1 MVFNVQDKIENYTLL
16 DTSQDLVAKLTRTH
30 NLPRLVAR
38 VLVSLGYDSYE
49 KITRYLSATLER
61 DWEDPRLIPGLV
73 PCVGRIQ
80 EAIEKHERIC
90 VFGDFD
96 VDGVCAL
103 AIMCQA
109 LEALGAYVHPYFPDR
124 ERFDSG
130 LTPELIDDIS
140 RVCAPKLLITLD
152 CGIDAATAVSY
163 AKRLGIDVV
172 VGDHHE
178 ENLQTLP
185 RTPYICNPKHRVPA
199 PAPAPASYD
208 LAGAGVALKMVC
220 ELGRRFDLPLLWQD
234 GIELATLATLADTM
248 VLSRENKALVQEG
261 INRLRYTRSVGIM
274 ALAKLANIDIHS
286 VTAEELP
293 FSIIPRL
300 NTAGRMNR
308 ASLAFALLTSRD
320 LAHAGQYAHTLEEL
334 NTRRKEITASMTQ
347 EAFRAAAAQIEAH
360 EKLIVV
366 SSSSWE
372 EGIKGVVSARL
383 AHKCHVPSFVF
394 TIRDG
399 IAKGSGRST
408 GSIDL
413 FRSLD
418 CVRDSIIRAGGHK
431 QAVGV
436 TIRADLLPLFT
447 SRLRAYLATLSS
459 SMFADT
465 LKVSSVVSIR
475 ELSIDDIN
483 SLELLAPFG
492 KGNPRPLFMLKD
504 VELMRIR
511 RVGAHE
517 QNLRFDVCADAKK
530 IAAIVFGGAQALA
543 GVIGEASCS
552 NADAGV
558 RSREHRQP
566 RPHVDIIFTP
576 ICEVKQG
583 RVRPKLIVKACFPS
597 SSDETL
603 LQPASAPSASAQ
615 TPVSTP
621 AVSAPT
627 ASASTPPTVS
637 APTAPAPAPTQPTH
651 PAYPAPVP
659 TTPTSFSAYSLD
671 KQINFCVR
679 ALIGSHPL
687 LRAQAEALKRLVR
700 HDNCL
705 CVMAT
710 GRGKSLIFQVFAL
723 MLALKHEGMS
733 IFVYPLRALLSDQ
746 YEHLLRVVRPLGLK
760 VCMLSGDVSMSDRR
774 DIYAAIARNEMD
786 IVLTTPEFL
795 ALHRARFGARV
806 RFVVF
811 DEAHHLAGAKR
822 GNRVM
827 YGQMPR
833 VLTELGNPCVLAVSA
848 TVSNASA
855 LEIMHLLSISAENVL
870 ADPYIRTN
878 LHLVDHRV
886 SGKRDTILPSIIAS
900 SKKAIVYVYSRG
912 AAQALTNLLRHRL
925 PHLAARIAFYH
936 AGLSREQRRRIEE
949 AFRTPALSALVATS
963 AFGEGVNV
971 GDVDA
976 VVMYGLVPSL
986 DDFNQMSGRAGRAG
1000 QPATIYVLYELED
1013 IAHIK
1018 QLLQAQYPSYDD
1030 LRYIYGELRA
1040 RCRLAGDSPNMQG
1053 KSATAPTPAPAPAP
1067 TETSA
1072 HSQTGIISA
1081 QLNALAEEIYT
1092 DAQFPLAFRIS
1103 RLKAALAIFQELG
1116 ICYVSARRSQEM
1128 SQESDFYD
1136 IRMTNS
1142 SVPVM
1147 LEKSLY
1153 YCEALA
1159 MVDAFRDFCDWAYTA
1174 SEHELLARI
1183 NTPIYP
1189 SFAHI
1194 VGDESSYVC

>member
-80 EAIEKHERIC
+80 EAIEKHECIC
-90 VFGDFD
+90 VLGDFD

-152 CGIDAATAVSY
+152 CGIDAATAVAY

-178 ENLQTLP
+178 ENPQTLP

-234 GIELATLATLADTM
+234 SIELAALATLADTM

-394 TIRDG
+394 TIHDG

-447 SRLRAYLATLSS
+447 SRLRAYLATLPS

-517 QNLRFDVCADAKK
+517 QHLRFDVCADAKK
-530 IAAIVFGGAQALA
+530 IAAIAFGGAQALA
-543 GVIGEASCS
+543 DVIGEASCS
-552 NADAGV
+552 SADPGV
-558 RSREHRQP
+558 RSREHRQL

-576 ICEVKQG
+576 ICEVRQG

-603 LQPASAPSASAQ
+603 TQPASAPATPTPTASASM
-615 TPVSTP
+615 P
-621 AVSAPT
+621 AVSAPMV
-627 ASASTPPTVS
+627 SAFMPPT
-637 APTAPAPAPTQPTH
+637 PTT
-651 PAYPAPVP
+651 PAPVP
-659 TTPTSFSAYSLD
+659 VPTAPTSFSAYSLD
-671 KQINFCVR
+671 KQIDFCVR

-700 HDNCL
+700 HENCL

-710 GRGKSLIFQVFAL
+710 GRGKSLIFQVFSL

-746 YEHLLRVVRPLGLK
+746 YEHLLRAVRPLGLK

-827 YGQMPR
+827 YGEMPR
-833 VLTELGNPCVLAVSA
+833 ILTELGNPCVLAVSA

-855 LEIMHLLSISAENVL
+855 LEIMHLLSIRAENVL
-870 ADPYIRTN
+870 ADPYIRAN

-886 SGKRDTILPSIIAS
+886 SGKRDAILPSIIAS
-900 SKKAIVYVYSRG
+900 SKKTIVYVYSRG

-1053 KSATAPTPAPAPAP
+1053 KSATASTPVPTPAS
-1067 TETSA
+1067 TQMSE
-1072 HSQTGIISA
+1072 HSQTGVISA

-1159 MVDAFRDFCDWAYTA
+1159 MVDAFRDFCDWVYTA

>member
-16 DTSQDLVAKLTRTH
+16 DTSQDLVAKLTHTH

-234 GIELATLATLADTM
+234 GIELAALATLADTM

-320 LAHAGQYAHTLEEL
+320 LAHASKYAHTLEDL
-334 NTRRKEITASMTQ
+334 NTKRKEITASMTQ

-383 AHKCHVPSFVF
+383 SHKCHVPSFVF
-394 TIRDG
+394 TIHDG

-447 SRLRAYLATLSS
+447 SRLRAYLATLPS

-517 QNLRFDVCADAKK
+517 QHLRFDVCADAKK
-530 IAAIVFGGAQALA
+530 IAAIAFGGAQALA
-543 GVIGEASCS
+543 DVIGEASCS
-552 NADAGV
+552 SADPGV
-558 RSREHRQP
+558 RSREHRQL

-576 ICEVKQG
+576 ICEVRQG

-603 LQPASAPSASAQ
+603 TQPASAPSASAPA
-615 TPVSTP
+615 TP
-621 AVSAPT
+621 APT
-627 ASASTPPTVS
+627 ASASMPPT
-637 APTAPAPAPTQPTH
+637 PTT
-651 PAYPAPVP
+651 PAPVP
-659 TTPTSFSAYSLD
+659 TAPTSFSAYSLD
-671 KQINFCVR
+671 KQIDFCVR

-700 HDNCL
+700 HENCL

-710 GRGKSLIFQVFAL
+710 GRGKSLIFQVFSL

-746 YEHLLRVVRPLGLK
+746 YEHLLRAVRPLGLK

-833 VLTELGNPCVLAVSA
+833 ILTELGNPCVLAVSA

-855 LEIMHLLSISAENVL
+855 LEIMHLLSIRAENVL
-870 ADPYIRTN
+870 ADPYIRAN

-886 SGKRDTILPSIIAS
+886 SGKRDAILPSIIAS
-900 SKKAIVYVYSRG
+900 SKKTIVYVYSRG

-1053 KSATAPTPAPAPAP
+1053 KSATASTPVPTPAS
-1067 TETSA
+1067 TQMSE
-1072 HSQTGIISA
+1072 HSQTGVISA

-1116 ICYVSARRSQEM
+1116 ICYVSAQRSQEM

-1159 MVDAFRDFCDWAYTA
+1159 MVDAFRDFCDWVYTA

>member
-80 EAIEKHERIC
+80 EAIEKHECIC
-90 VFGDFD
+90 VLGDFD

-152 CGIDAATAVSY
+152 CGIDAATAVAY

-178 ENLQTLP
+178 ENPLTLP
-185 RTPYICNPKHRVPA
+185 RTPYICNPKHCAKA

-234 GIELATLATLADTM
+234 GIELAALATLADTM

-320 LAHAGQYAHTLEEL
+320 LAHASKYAHTLEDL
-334 NTRRKEITASMTQ
+334 NTKRKEITASMTQ

-394 TIRDG
+394 TIHDG

-447 SRLRAYLATLSS
+447 SRLRAYLATLPS

-517 QNLRFDVCADAKK
+517 QHLRFDVCADAKK
-530 IAAIVFGGAQALA
+530 IAAIAFGGAQALA
-543 GVIGEASCS
+543 DVIGEASCS
-552 NADAGV
+552 SADPGV
-558 RSREHRQP
+558 RSREHRQL

-576 ICEVKQG
+576 ICEVRQG

-603 LQPASAPSASAQ
+603 TQPASAPATPTPTASAQ
-615 TPVSTP
+615 TPASTP
-621 AVSAPT
+621 AVSALT
-627 ASASTPPTVS
+627 ASAFMPPT
-637 APTAPAPAPTQPTH
+637 PTTPAPV
-651 PAYPAPVP
+651 PVP

-671 KQINFCVR
+671 KQIDFCVR

-700 HDNCL
+700 HENCL

-746 YEHLLRVVRPLGLK
+746 YEHLLRAVRPLGLK

-774 DIYAAIARNEMD
+774 DIYAAIARNEVD

-811 DEAHHLAGAKR
+811 DEAGAKR

-833 VLTELGNPCVLAVSA
+833 VLTELGNPSVLAVSA

-855 LEIMHLLSISAENVL
+855 LEIMHLLSIRAENVL
-870 ADPYIRTN
+870 ADPYIRAN

-886 SGKRDTILPSIIAS
+886 SGKRDAILPSIIAS
-900 SKKAIVYVYSRG
+900 SKKTIVYVYSRG

-976 VVMYGLVPSL
+976 IAMYGLVPSL

-1053 KSATAPTPAPAPAP
+1053 KSATASTPVP

-1072 HSQTGIISA
+1072 QSQTGVISA

-1116 ICYVSARRSQEM
+1116 VCYVSAQRSQEM

>member
-140 RVCAPKLLITLD
+140 HALAPKLLITLD
-152 CGIDAATAVSY
+152 CGIDAATAVAY

-178 ENLQTLP
+178 ENPQTLP

-234 GIELATLATLADTM
+234 GIELAALATLADTM

-320 LAHAGQYAHTLEEL
+320 LAHASKYAHTLEDL
-334 NTRRKEITASMTQ
+334 NTKRKEITASMTQ

-394 TIRDG
+394 TIHDG

-447 SRLRAYLATLSS
+447 SRLRAYLATLPS

-517 QNLRFDVCADAKK
+517 QHLRFDVCADAKK
-530 IAAIVFGGAQALA
+530 IAAIAFGGAQALA
-543 GVIGEASCS
+543 DVIGEASCS
-552 NADAGV
+552 SADAGV

-576 ICEVKQG
+576 ICEVRQG

-603 LQPASAPSASAQ
+603 TQPASAPSASA
-615 TPVSTP
+615 
-621 AVSAPT
+621 
-627 ASASTPPTVS
+627 STPPT
-637 APTAPAPAPTQPTH
+637 PPAPIQPAH
-651 PAYPAPVP
+651 PAPVP

-671 KQINFCVR
+671 KQIDFCVR

-700 HDNCL
+700 HENCL

-710 GRGKSLIFQVFAL
+710 GRGKSLIFQVFSL

-746 YEHLLRVVRPLGLK
+746 YEHLLRAVRPLGLK

-827 YGQMPR
+827 YGEMPR

-855 LEIMHLLSISAENVL
+855 LEIMHLLSIRAENVL
-870 ADPYIRTN
+870 ADPYIRAN

-900 SKKAIVYVYSRG
+900 SKKTIVYVYSRG

-976 VVMYGLVPSL
+976 IAMYGLVPSL

-1053 KSATAPTPAPAPAP
+1053 KSATAPTPAPTPAS

-1072 HSQTGIISA
+1072 HSQTGVISA

-1092 DAQFPLAFRIS
+1092 DSQLPLAFRIS

-1116 ICYVSARRSQEM
+1116 ICYVSAQRSQEM

>member
-109 LEALGAYVHPYFPDR
+109 LEALGAYVRPYFPDR

-152 CGIDAATAVSY
+152 CGIDAATAVAY

-178 ENLQTLP
+178 ENPQTLP

-234 GIELATLATLADTM
+234 GIELAALATLADTM

-286 VTAEELP
+286 ITAEELP

-320 LAHAGQYAHTLEEL
+320 LAHASKYAHTLEDL
-334 NTRRKEITASMTQ
+334 NTKRKEITASMTQ

-394 TIRDG
+394 TIHDG

-447 SRLRAYLATLSS
+447 SRLRAYLATLPS

-511 RVGAHE
+511 RVGTHE
-517 QNLRFDVCADAKK
+517 QHLRFDVCADAKK
-530 IAAIVFGGAQALA
+530 IAAIAFGGAQALA
-543 GVIGEASCS
+543 DVIGEASCS
-552 NADAGV
+552 SADPGV
-558 RSREHRQP
+558 RSREHRQL

-576 ICEVKQG
+576 ICEVRQG

-603 LQPASAPSASAQ
+603 TQPASAPATPTPTASASM
-615 TPVSTP
+615 P
-621 AVSAPT
+621 AVSAPMV
-627 ASASTPPTVS
+627 SAFMPPT
-637 APTAPAPAPTQPTH
+637 PTT
-651 PAYPAPVP
+651 PAPVP
-659 TTPTSFSAYSLD
+659 VPTAPTSFSAYSLD
-671 KQINFCVR
+671 KQIDFCVR

-700 HDNCL
+700 HENCL

-710 GRGKSLIFQVFAL
+710 GRGKSLIFQVFSL

-746 YEHLLRVVRPLGLK
+746 YEHLLRAVRPLGLK

-827 YGQMPR
+827 YGEMPR
-833 VLTELGNPCVLAVSA
+833 ILTELGNPCVLAVSA

-855 LEIMHLLSISAENVL
+855 LEIMHLLSIRAENVL
-870 ADPYIRTN
+870 ADPYIRAN

-886 SGKRDTILPSIIAS
+886 SGKRDAILPSIIAS
-900 SKKAIVYVYSRG
+900 SKKTIVYVYSRG

-1053 KSATAPTPAPAPAP
+1053 KSATASTPVPTPAS
-1067 TETSA
+1067 TQMSE
-1072 HSQTGIISA
+1072 HSQTGVISA

-1159 MVDAFRDFCDWAYTA
+1159 MVDAFRDFCDWVYTA

>member
-109 LEALGAYVHPYFPDR
+109 LEALGAYVRPYFPDR

-152 CGIDAATAVSY
+152 CGIDAATAVAY

-178 ENLQTLP
+178 ENPQTLP
-185 RTPYICNPKHRVPA
+185 RTPYICNPKHCAKA
-199 PAPAPASYD
+199 PAPASASYD

-220 ELGRRFDLPLLWQD
+220 ELGRRFDLPLLWRD

-320 LAHAGQYAHTLEEL
+320 LAHASQYAHTLEEL
-334 NTRRKEITASMTQ
+334 NTKRKEITASMTQ

-394 TIRDG
+394 TIHDG

-447 SRLRAYLATLSS
+447 SRLRAYLATLPS

-492 KGNPRPLFMLKD
+492 KGNPRPLLMLKD

-517 QNLRFDVCADAKK
+517 QHLRFDACADAKK
-530 IAAIVFGGAQALA
+530 IAAIAFGGAQALA

-552 NADAGV
+552 SADAGV

-576 ICEVKQG
+576 ICEVRQG

-603 LQPASAPSASAQ
+603 TQPASAPLASAQ
-615 TPVSTP
+615 TPTSTP

-627 ASASTPPTVS
+627 ASASMPPT
-637 APTAPAPAPTQPTH
+637 PLAPTQLTQ
-651 PAYPAPVP
+651 PAPVP
-659 TTPTSFSAYSLD
+659 PAPTSFSAYSLD
-671 KQINFCVR
+671 KQIDFCVR

-700 HDNCL
+700 HENCL

-746 YEHLLRVVRPLGLK
+746 YEHLLRAVRPLGLK

-827 YGQMPR
+827 YGEMPR
-833 VLTELGNPCVLAVSA
+833 ILTELGNPCVLAVSA

-855 LEIMHLLSISAENVL
+855 LEIMHLLSIRAENVL
-870 ADPYIRTN
+870 ADPYIRAN

-886 SGKRDTILPSIIAS
+886 SGKRDAILPSIIAS
-900 SKKAIVYVYSRG
+900 SKKTIIYVYSRG

-976 VVMYGLVPSL
+976 IAMYGLVPSL

-1053 KSATAPTPAPAPAP
+1053 KSATAPTPAP

-1072 HSQTGIISA
+1072 HSQTGVISA
-1081 QLNALAEEIYT
+1081 QLNALAEEIYS
-1092 DAQFPLAFRIS
+1092 DSQLPLAFRIS

-1116 ICYVSARRSQEM
+1116 ICYVSAQRSQEM

>member
-408 GSIDL
+408 GTIDL

-447 SRLRAYLATLSS
+447 SRLRAYLATLPS

-552 NADAGV
+552 SADAGV

-576 ICEVKQG
+576 ICEVRQG

-603 LQPASAPSASAQ
+603 TQPASAPA
-615 TPVSTP
+615 TP
-621 AVSAPT
+621 APT
-627 ASASTPPTVS
+627 ASASMPAASVPSASASMPPT
-637 APTAPAPAPTQPTH
+637 PTM
-651 PAYPAPVP
+651 PAPVP
-659 TTPTSFSAYSLD
+659 TAPTSFSAYSLD
-671 KQINFCVR
+671 KQIDFCVR

-700 HDNCL
+700 HENCL

-710 GRGKSLIFQVFAL
+710 GRGKSLIFQVFSL

-746 YEHLLRVVRPLGLK
+746 YEHLLRAVRPLGLK

-774 DIYAAIARNEMD
+774 GIYAAIARNEVD
-786 IVLTTPEFL
+786 ILLTTPEFL

-833 VLTELGNPCVLAVSA
+833 ILTELGNPCVLAVSA

-855 LEIMHLLSISAENVL
+855 LEIMHLLSIRAENVL
-870 ADPYIRTN
+870 ADPYIRAN

-900 SKKAIVYVYSRG
+900 SKKTIIYVYSRG

-976 VVMYGLVPSL
+976 IVMYGLVPSL

-1053 KSATAPTPAPAPAP
+1053 KSATAPTPVP

-1072 HSQTGIISA
+1072 HSQTGVISA

-1116 ICYVSARRSQEM
+1116 ICYVSAQRSQEM

-1174 SEHELLARI
+1174 SERELLARI

-1189 SFAHI
+1189 SFAYI

>member
-73 PCVGRIQ
+73 SCVGRIQ
-80 EAIEKHERIC
+80 EAIEKHECIC
-90 VFGDFD
+90 VLGDFD

-152 CGIDAATAVSY
+152 CGIDAATAVAY

-178 ENLQTLP
+178 ENPLTLP
-185 RTPYICNPKHRVPA
+185 RTPYICNPKHCAKA

-234 GIELATLATLADTM
+234 GIELAALATLADTM

-320 LAHAGQYAHTLEEL
+320 LAHASKYAHTLEDL
-334 NTRRKEITASMTQ
+334 NTKRKEITASMTQ

-394 TIRDG
+394 TIHDG

-447 SRLRAYLATLSS
+447 SRLRAYLATLPS

-517 QNLRFDVCADAKK
+517 QHLRFDVCADAKK
-530 IAAIVFGGAQALA
+530 IAAIAFGGAQALA
-543 GVIGEASCS
+543 DVIGEASCS
-552 NADAGV
+552 SADPGV
-558 RSREHRQP
+558 RSREHRQL

-576 ICEVKQG
+576 ICEVRQG

-603 LQPASAPSASAQ
+603 TQPASAPA
-615 TPVSTP
+615 TP
-621 AVSAPT
+621 APT
-627 ASASTPPTVS
+627 ASAFMPPT
-637 APTAPAPAPTQPTH
+637 PTT
-651 PAYPAPVP
+651 PAPVP
-659 TTPTSFSAYSLD
+659 VPTAPTSFSAYSLD
-671 KQINFCVR
+671 KQIDFCVR

-700 HDNCL
+700 HENCF

-746 YEHLLRVVRPLGLK
+746 YEHLLRAVRPLGLK

-827 YGQMPR
+827 YGEMPR
-833 VLTELGNPCVLAVSA
+833 ILTELGNPCVLAVSA

-855 LEIMHLLSISAENVL
+855 LEIMHLLSIRAENVL
-870 ADPYIRTN
+870 ADPYIRAN

-886 SGKRDTILPSIIAS
+886 SGKRDAILPSIIAS
-900 SKKAIVYVYSRG
+900 SKKTIIYVYSRG

-976 VVMYGLVPSL
+976 IAMYGLVPSL

-1053 KSATAPTPAPAPAP
+1053 KSATASTPVP

-1072 HSQTGIISA
+1072 HSQTGVISA
-1081 QLNALAEEIYT
+1081 QLNALAEEIYS
-1092 DAQFPLAFRIS
+1092 DSQLPLAFRIS

-1116 ICYVSARRSQEM
+1116 ICYVSAQRSQEM

>member
-16 DTSQDLVAKLTRTH
+16 DTSQDLVAKLTHTH

-73 PCVGRIQ
+73 SCVGRIQ
-80 EAIEKHERIC
+80 EAIEKHECIC
-90 VFGDFD
+90 VLGDFD

-152 CGIDAATAVSY
+152 CGIDAATAVAY

-178 ENLQTLP
+178 ENPLTLP
-185 RTPYICNPKHRVPA
+185 RTPYICNPKHCAKA

-234 GIELATLATLADTM
+234 GIELAALATLADTM

-320 LAHAGQYAHTLEEL
+320 LAHASKYAHTLEEL

-394 TIRDG
+394 TIHDG

-447 SRLRAYLATLSS
+447 SRLRAYLATLPS

-552 NADAGV
+552 SADAGV

-576 ICEVKQG
+576 ICEVRQG

-597 SSDETL
+597 SSDETIM
-603 LQPASAPSASAQ
+603 QPASAPSASAL
-615 TPVSTP
+615 S
-621 AVSAPT
+621 
-627 ASASTPPTVS
+627 ASASMPPT
-637 APTAPAPAPTQPTH
+637 PTTPAPV
-651 PAYPAPVP
+651 PVP

-671 KQINFCVR
+671 KQIDFCVR

-700 HDNCL
+700 HENCL

-746 YEHLLRVVRPLGLK
+746 YEHLLRAVRPLGLK

-827 YGQMPR
+827 YGEMPR
-833 VLTELGNPCVLAVSA
+833 ILTELGNPCVLAVSA

-855 LEIMHLLSISAENVL
+855 LEIMHLLSIRAENVL
-870 ADPYIRTN
+870 ADPYIRAN

-886 SGKRDTILPSIIAS
+886 SGKRDAILPSIIAS
-900 SKKAIVYVYSRG
+900 SKKTIIYVYSRG

-976 VVMYGLVPSL
+976 IAMYGLVPSL

-1053 KSATAPTPAPAPAP
+1053 KSATAPTPAP

-1072 HSQTGIISA
+1072 HSQTGVISA
-1081 QLNALAEEIYT
+1081 QLNALAEEIYS
-1092 DAQFPLAFRIS
+1092 DSQLPLAFRIS

-1116 ICYVSARRSQEM
+1116 ICYVSAQRSQEM

>member
-394 TIRDG
+394 TIHDG

-447 SRLRAYLATLSS
+447 SRLRAYLATLPS

-517 QNLRFDVCADAKK
+517 QHLRFDVCADAKK
-530 IAAIVFGGAQALA
+530 IAAIAFGGAQALA
-543 GVIGEASCS
+543 DVIGEASCS
-552 NADAGV
+552 SADPGV
-558 RSREHRQP
+558 RSREHRQL

-576 ICEVKQG
+576 ICEVRQG

-603 LQPASAPSASAQ
+603 TQPASAPATPTPTASASM
-615 TPVSTP
+615 P
-621 AVSAPT
+621 AVSAPMV
-627 ASASTPPTVS
+627 SAFMPPT
-637 APTAPAPAPTQPTH
+637 PTT
-651 PAYPAPVP
+651 PAPVP
-659 TTPTSFSAYSLD
+659 VPTAPTSFSAYSLD
-671 KQINFCVR
+671 KQIDFCVR

-700 HDNCL
+700 HENCL

-710 GRGKSLIFQVFAL
+710 GRGKSLIFQVFSL

-746 YEHLLRVVRPLGLK
+746 YEHLLRAVRPLGLK

-827 YGQMPR
+827 YGEMPR
-833 VLTELGNPCVLAVSA
+833 ILTELGNPCVLAVSA

-855 LEIMHLLSISAENVL
+855 LEIMHLLSIRAENVL
-870 ADPYIRTN
+870 ADPYIRAN

-886 SGKRDTILPSIIAS
+886 SGKRDAILPSIIAS
-900 SKKAIVYVYSRG
+900 SKKTIVYVYSRG

-1053 KSATAPTPAPAPAP
+1053 KSATASTPVPTPAS
-1067 TETSA
+1067 TQMSE
-1072 HSQTGIISA
+1072 HSQTGVISA

-1159 MVDAFRDFCDWAYTA
+1159 MVDAFRDFCDWVYTA

-1189 SFAHI
+1189 SFAYI

>member
-73 PCVGRIQ
+73 SCVGRIQ
-80 EAIEKHERIC
+80 EAIEKHECIC
-90 VFGDFD
+90 VLGDFD

-152 CGIDAATAVSY
+152 CGIDAATAVAY

-178 ENLQTLP
+178 ENPLTLP
-185 RTPYICNPKHRVPA
+185 RTPYICNPKHCAKA

-394 TIRDG
+394 TIHDG

-447 SRLRAYLATLSS
+447 SRLRAYLATLPS

-517 QNLRFDVCADAKK
+517 QHLRFDVCADAKK
-530 IAAIVFGGAQALA
+530 IAAIAFGGAQALA

-552 NADAGV
+552 NADALV

-576 ICEVKQG
+576 ICEVRQG

-603 LQPASAPSASAQ
+603 TQPASAPA
-615 TPVSTP
+615 TP
-621 AVSAPT
+621 APT
-627 ASASTPPTVS
+627 ASAFMPPT
-637 APTAPAPAPTQPTH
+637 PTT
-651 PAYPAPVP
+651 PAPVP
-659 TTPTSFSAYSLD
+659 VPTAPTSFSAYSLN
-671 KQINFCVR
+671 KQIDFCVR

-700 HDNCL
+700 HENCL

-746 YEHLLRVVRPLGLK
+746 YEHLLRAVRPLGLK

-774 DIYAAIARNEMD
+774 GIYAAIARNEVD

-827 YGQMPR
+827 YGEMPR
-833 VLTELGNPCVLAVSA
+833 VLTELGNPSVLAVSA

-855 LEIMHLLSISAENVL
+855 LEIMHLLSIRAENVL
-870 ADPYIRTN
+870 ADPYIRAN

-900 SKKAIVYVYSRG
+900 SKKTIIYVYSRG

-976 VVMYGLVPSL
+976 IAMYGLVPSL

-1030 LRYIYGELRA
+1030 LRYIYSELRA

-1053 KSATAPTPAPAPAP
+1053 KSATAPTPAP

-1072 HSQTGIISA
+1072 HSQTGVISA
-1081 QLNALAEEIYT
+1081 QLNALAEEIYSDSQT
-1092 DAQFPLAFRIS
+1092 PLAFRIS

-1116 ICYVSARRSQEM
+1116 VCYVSAQRSQEM

>member
-80 EAIEKHERIC
+80 EAIEKHECIC
-90 VFGDFD
+90 VLGDFD

-109 LEALGAYVHPYFPDR
+109 LEALGAYVRPYFPDR

-152 CGIDAATAVSY
+152 CGIDAATAVAY

-178 ENLQTLP
+178 ENPQTLP
-185 RTPYICNPKHRVPA
+185 RTPYICNPKHCAKA

-220 ELGRRFDLPLLWQD
+220 ELGRRFDLPLLWRD

-320 LAHAGQYAHTLEEL
+320 LAHASQYAHTLEDL
-334 NTRRKEITASMTQ
+334 NTKRKEITASMTQ

-394 TIRDG
+394 TINDG

-447 SRLRAYLATLSS
+447 SRLRAYLATLPS

-517 QNLRFDVCADAKK
+517 QHLRFDVCADAKK
-530 IAAIVFGGAQALA
+530 IAAIAFGGAQALA
-543 GVIGEASCS
+543 DVIGEASCS
-552 NADAGV
+552 SADAGV

-576 ICEVKQG
+576 ICEVRQG

-603 LQPASAPSASAQ
+603 KQPASAPTAPAQ
-615 TPVSTP
+615 TPASTP

-627 ASASTPPTVS
+627 ASASMP
-637 APTAPAPAPTQPTH
+637 PAPIT
-651 PAYPAPVP
+651 PAPVP
-659 TTPTSFSAYSLD
+659 VLTTPTSFSAYSLD
-671 KQINFCVR
+671 EQINFCVR

-700 HDNCL
+700 HENCL

-746 YEHLLRVVRPLGLK
+746 YEHLLRAVRPLGLK

-774 DIYAAIARNEMD
+774 GIYAAIARNEMD

-855 LEIMHLLSISAENVL
+855 LEIMHLLSIRAENVL

-900 SKKAIVYVYSRG
+900 SKKTIIYVYSRG

-976 VVMYGLVPSL
+976 IVMYGLVPSL

-1072 HSQTGIISA
+1072 HSQTGVISA

-1116 ICYVSARRSQEM
+1116 ICYMSARRSQEM

>member
-80 EAIEKHERIC
+80 EAIEKHECIC
-90 VFGDFD
+90 VLGDFD

-140 RVCAPKLLITLD
+140 RVCASKLLITLD
-152 CGIDAATAVSY
+152 CGIDAATAVAY

-178 ENLQTLP
+178 ENPLTLP
-185 RTPYICNPKHRVPA
+185 RTPYICNPKHCAKA

-234 GIELATLATLADTM
+234 GIELAALATLADTM

-320 LAHAGQYAHTLEEL
+320 LAHASKYAHTLEDL
-334 NTRRKEITASMTQ
+334 NTKRKEITASMTQ

-394 TIRDG
+394 TIHDG

-447 SRLRAYLATLSS
+447 SRLRAYLATLPS

-517 QNLRFDVCADAKK
+517 QHLRFDVCADAKK
-530 IAAIVFGGAQALA
+530 IAAIAFGGAQALA
-543 GVIGEASCS
+543 DVIGEASCS
-552 NADAGV
+552 SADPGV
-558 RSREHRQP
+558 RSREHRQL

-576 ICEVKQG
+576 ICEVRQG

-603 LQPASAPSASAQ
+603 TQPA
-615 TPVSTP
+615 
-621 AVSAPT
+621 SAPT
-627 ASASTPPTVS
+627 ASASMPPTL
-637 APTAPAPAPTQPTH
+637 TT
-651 PAYPAPVP
+651 PAPVP

-671 KQINFCVR
+671 KQIDFCVR

-700 HDNCL
+700 HENCL

-827 YGQMPR
+827 YGEMPR
-833 VLTELGNPCVLAVSA
+833 VLTELGNPCMLAVSA

-855 LEIMHLLSISAENVL
+855 LEIMHLLSIRAENVL
-870 ADPYIRTN
+870 ADPYIRAN

-886 SGKRDTILPSIIAS
+886 SGKRDAILPSIIAS
-900 SKKAIVYVYSRG
+900 SKKTIVYVYSRG

-976 VVMYGLVPSL
+976 IAMYGLVPSL

-1053 KSATAPTPAPAPAP
+1053 KSATAPTPAPTPAS

-1072 HSQTGIISA
+1072 HSQTGVISA

-1116 ICYVSARRSQEM
+1116 VCYVSAQRSQEM

>member
-140 RVCAPKLLITLD
+140 HALAPKLLITLD
-152 CGIDAATAVSY
+152 CGIDAATAVAY

-178 ENLQTLP
+178 ENPQTLP

-320 LAHAGQYAHTLEEL
+320 LAHASQYAHTLEEL
-334 NTRRKEITASMTQ
+334 NTKRKEITASMTQ

-394 TIRDG
+394 TIHDG

-408 GSIDL
+408 GTIDL

-447 SRLRAYLATLSS
+447 SRLRAYLATLPS

-552 NADAGV
+552 SADAGV

-576 ICEVKQG
+576 ICEVRQG

-597 SSDETL
+597 SSDETIM
-603 LQPASAPSASAQ
+603 QPASAPSASAH

-855 LEIMHLLSISAENVL
+855 LEIMHLLSIRAENVL
-870 ADPYIRTN
+870 ADPYIRAN

-886 SGKRDTILPSIIAS
+886 SGKRDAILPSIIAS
-900 SKKAIVYVYSRG
+900 SKKTIIYVYSRG
-912 AAQALTNLLRHRL
+912 AAKALTNLLRHRL

-976 VVMYGLVPSL
+976 IAMYGLVPSL

-1053 KSATAPTPAPAPAP
+1053 KSATAPTPVP

-1072 HSQTGIISA
+1072 QSQTGVISA

-1116 ICYVSARRSQEM
+1116 VCYVSAQRSQEM

>member
-140 RVCAPKLLITLD
+140 HALAPKLLITLD
-152 CGIDAATAVSY
+152 CGIDAATAVAY

-178 ENLQTLP
+178 ENPQTLP

-320 LAHAGQYAHTLEEL
+320 LAHASQYAHTLEEL
-334 NTRRKEITASMTQ
+334 NTKRKEITASMTQ

-394 TIRDG
+394 TIHDG

-408 GSIDL
+408 GTIDL

-447 SRLRAYLATLSS
+447 SRLRAYLATLPS

-530 IAAIVFGGAQALA
+530 IAAIAFGGAQALA
-543 GVIGEASCS
+543 DVIGEASCS
-552 NADAGV
+552 SADPGV
-558 RSREHRQP
+558 RSREHRQL

-576 ICEVKQG
+576 ICEVRQG

-603 LQPASAPSASAQ
+603 TQPASAPA
-615 TPVSTP
+615 TP
-621 AVSAPT
+621 APT
-627 ASASTPPTVS
+627 ASAFMPPT
-637 APTAPAPAPTQPTH
+637 PTT
-651 PAYPAPVP
+651 PAPVP
-659 TTPTSFSAYSLD
+659 VPTAPTSFSAYSLD
-671 KQINFCVR
+671 KQIDFCVR

-700 HDNCL
+700 HENCL

-746 YEHLLRVVRPLGLK
+746 YEHLLRAVRPLGLK

-827 YGQMPR
+827 YGEMPR
-833 VLTELGNPCVLAVSA
+833 ILTELGNPCVLAVSA

-855 LEIMHLLSISAENVL
+855 LEIMHLLSIRAENVL
-870 ADPYIRTN
+870 ADPYIRAN

-886 SGKRDTILPSIIAS
+886 SGKRDAILPSIIAS
-900 SKKAIVYVYSRG
+900 SKKTIIYVYSRG

-976 VVMYGLVPSL
+976 IAMYGLVPSL

-1053 KSATAPTPAPAPAP
+1053 KSATAPTPAP

-1072 HSQTGIISA
+1072 HSQTGVISA
-1081 QLNALAEEIYT
+1081 QLNALAEEIYS
-1092 DAQFPLAFRIS
+1092 DSQLPLAFRIS

-1116 ICYVSARRSQEM
+1116 ICYVSAQRSQEM

>member
-61 DWEDPRLIPGLV
+61 DWEDPCLIPGLV

-80 EAIEKHERIC
+80 EAIEKYERIC

-152 CGIDAATAVSY
+152 CGIDAATAVAY

-178 ENLQTLP
+178 ENPLTLP
-185 RTPYICNPKHRVPA
+185 RTLYICNPKHCAKA

-234 GIELATLATLADTM
+234 GIELAALATLADTM

-320 LAHAGQYAHTLEEL
+320 LAHASQYAHTLEDL
-334 NTRRKEITASMTQ
+334 NTKRKEITASMTQ

-394 TIRDG
+394 TIHDG

-447 SRLRAYLATLSS
+447 SRLRAYLATLPS

-576 ICEVKQG
+576 ICEVRQG

-603 LQPASAPSASAQ
+603 TQPASAPATPAPTASAFMPAASAPSASASMPP
-615 TPVSTP
+615 TPTTP
-621 AVSAPT
+621 APVPT
-627 ASASTPPTVS
+627 T
-637 APTAPAPAPTQPTH
+637 PAPV
-651 PAYPAPVP
+651 PVP

-671 KQINFCVR
+671 KQIDFCVR

-700 HDNCL
+700 HENCL

-746 YEHLLRVVRPLGLK
+746 YEHLLRAVRPLGLK

-774 DIYAAIARNEMD
+774 GIYAAIARNEMD

-855 LEIMHLLSISAENVL
+855 LEIMHLLSIRAENVL

-900 SKKAIVYVYSRG
+900 SKKTIVYVYSRG

-1053 KSATAPTPAPAPAP
+1053 KSATASTPVPTPAS
-1067 TETSA
+1067 TQMSE
-1072 HSQTGIISA
+1072 HSQTGVISA

-1159 MVDAFRDFCDWAYTA
+1159 MVDAFRDFCDWVYTA

>member
-1 MVFNVQDKIENYTLL
+1 MQDKIENYTLL

-394 TIRDG
+394 TIHDG

-447 SRLRAYLATLSS
+447 SRLRAYLATLPS

-517 QNLRFDVCADAKK
+517 QHLRFDVCADAKK
-530 IAAIVFGGAQALA
+530 IAAIAFGGAQALA
-543 GVIGEASCS
+543 DVIGEASCS
-552 NADAGV
+552 SADPGV
-558 RSREHRQP
+558 RSREHRQL

-576 ICEVKQG
+576 ICEVRQG

-603 LQPASAPSASAQ
+603 TQPASAPATPTPTASASM
-615 TPVSTP
+615 P
-621 AVSAPT
+621 AVSAPMV
-627 ASASTPPTVS
+627 SAFMPPT
-637 APTAPAPAPTQPTH
+637 PTT
-651 PAYPAPVP
+651 PAPVP
-659 TTPTSFSAYSLD
+659 VPTAPTSFSAYSLD
-671 KQINFCVR
+671 KQIDFCVR

-700 HDNCL
+700 HENCL

-710 GRGKSLIFQVFAL
+710 GRGKSLIFQVFSL

-746 YEHLLRVVRPLGLK
+746 YEHLLRAVRPLGLK

-827 YGQMPR
+827 YGEMPR
-833 VLTELGNPCVLAVSA
+833 ILTELGNPCVLAVSA

-855 LEIMHLLSISAENVL
+855 LEIMHLLSIRAENVL
-870 ADPYIRTN
+870 ADPYIRAN

-886 SGKRDTILPSIIAS
+886 SGKRDAILPSIIAS
-900 SKKAIVYVYSRG
+900 SKKTIVYVYSRG

-976 VVMYGLVPSL
+976 IAMYGLVPSL

-1053 KSATAPTPAPAPAP
+1053 KSATAPTPAPTPAS

-1072 HSQTGIISA
+1072 HSQTGVISA

-1092 DAQFPLAFRIS
+1092 DAQLPLAFRIS
-1103 RLKAALAIFQELG
+1103 RLKAAFAIFQELG

>member
-394 TIRDG
+394 TIHDG

-447 SRLRAYLATLSS
+447 SRLRAYLATLPS

-517 QNLRFDVCADAKK
+517 QHLRFDVCADAKK
-530 IAAIVFGGAQALA
+530 IAAIAFGGAQALA
-543 GVIGEASCS
+543 DVIGEASCS
-552 NADAGV
+552 SADPGV
-558 RSREHRQP
+558 RSREHRQL

-576 ICEVKQG
+576 ICEVRQG

-603 LQPASAPSASAQ
+603 TQPASAPATPTPTASASM
-615 TPVSTP
+615 P
-621 AVSAPT
+621 AVSAPMV
-627 ASASTPPTVS
+627 SAFMPPT
-637 APTAPAPAPTQPTH
+637 PTT
-651 PAYPAPVP
+651 PAPVP
-659 TTPTSFSAYSLD
+659 VPTAPTSFSAYSLD
-671 KQINFCVR
+671 KQIDFCVR

-700 HDNCL
+700 HENCL

-710 GRGKSLIFQVFAL
+710 GRGKSLIFQVFSL

-746 YEHLLRVVRPLGLK
+746 YEHLLRAVRPLGLK

-827 YGQMPR
+827 YGEMPR
-833 VLTELGNPCVLAVSA
+833 ILTELGNPCVLAVSA

-855 LEIMHLLSISAENVL
+855 LEIMHLLSIRAENVL
-870 ADPYIRTN
+870 ADPYIRAN

-886 SGKRDTILPSIIAS
+886 SGKRDAILPSIIAS
-900 SKKAIVYVYSRG
+900 SKKTIVYVYSRG

-976 VVMYGLVPSL
+976 IAMYGLVPSL

-1053 KSATAPTPAPAPAP
+1053 KSATAPTPAPTPAS

-1072 HSQTGIISA
+1072 HSQTGVISA

-1092 DAQFPLAFRIS
+1092 DAQLPLAFRIS
-1103 RLKAALAIFQELG
+1103 RLKAAFAIFQELG

>member
-61 DWEDPRLIPGLV
+61 DWEDPCLIPGLV

-109 LEALGAYVHPYFPDR
+109 LEALGAYVRPYFPDR

-140 RVCAPKLLITLD
+140 HALAPKLLITLD
-152 CGIDAATAVSY
+152 CGIDAATAVAY
-163 AKRLGIDVV
+163 AKRLDIDVV

-178 ENLQTLP
+178 ENPQTLP
-185 RTPYICNPKHRVPA
+185 RTPYICNPKHRASA

-320 LAHAGQYAHTLEEL
+320 LAHASQYAHTLEEL
-334 NTRRKEITASMTQ
+334 NTKRKEITASMTQ

-394 TIRDG
+394 TIHDG

-408 GSIDL
+408 GTIDL

-447 SRLRAYLATLSS
+447 SRLRAYLATLPS

-576 ICEVKQG
+576 ICEVRQG

-603 LQPASAPSASAQ
+603 TQPASAPSASAQ

-621 AVSAPT
+621 AASAPS
-627 ASASTPPTVS
+627 ASASMPPT
-637 APTAPAPAPTQPTH
+637 PTTPAPVPTTPAPVPV
-651 PAYPAPVP
+651 PVP

-671 KQINFCVR
+671 KQIDFCVR

-700 HDNCL
+700 HENCL

-811 DEAHHLAGAKR
+811 DEVHHLAGAKR

-833 VLTELGNPCVLAVSA
+833 VLTELGNPSVLAVSA

-855 LEIMHLLSISAENVL
+855 LEIMHLLSIRAENVL
-870 ADPYIRTN
+870 ADPYIRAN

-886 SGKRDTILPSIIAS
+886 SGKRDAILPSIIAS
-900 SKKAIVYVYSRG
+900 SKKTIIYVYSRG

-976 VVMYGLVPSL
+976 IAMYGLVPSL

-1053 KSATAPTPAPAPAP
+1053 KSATAPTPAP

-1072 HSQTGIISA
+1072 HSQTGVISA
-1081 QLNALAEEIYT
+1081 QLNALAEEIYS
-1092 DAQFPLAFRIS
+1092 DSQLPLAFRIS

-1116 ICYVSARRSQEM
+1116 ICYVSAQRSQEM

>member
-16 DTSQDLVAKLTRTH
+16 DTSQDLVAKLTHTH

-73 PCVGRIQ
+73 SCVGRIQ
-80 EAIEKHERIC
+80 EAIEKHECIC
-90 VFGDFD
+90 VLGDFD

-152 CGIDAATAVSY
+152 CGIDAATAVAY

-178 ENLQTLP
+178 ENPLTLP
-185 RTPYICNPKHRVPA
+185 RTPYICNPKHCAKA

-234 GIELATLATLADTM
+234 GIELAALATLADTM

-320 LAHAGQYAHTLEEL
+320 LAHASKYAHTLEDL
-334 NTRRKEITASMTQ
+334 NTKRKEITASMTQ

-394 TIRDG
+394 TIHDG

-447 SRLRAYLATLSS
+447 SRLRAYLATLPS

-517 QNLRFDVCADAKK
+517 QHLRFDVCADAKK
-530 IAAIVFGGAQALA
+530 IAAIAFGGAQALA
-543 GVIGEASCS
+543 DVIGEASCS
-552 NADAGV
+552 SADPGV
-558 RSREHRQP
+558 RSREHRQL

-576 ICEVKQG
+576 ICEVRQG

-603 LQPASAPSASAQ
+603 TQPASAPA
-615 TPVSTP
+615 TP
-621 AVSAPT
+621 APT
-627 ASASTPPTVS
+627 ASAFMPPT
-637 APTAPAPAPTQPTH
+637 PTT
-651 PAYPAPVP
+651 PAPVP
-659 TTPTSFSAYSLD
+659 VPTAPTSFSAYSLD
-671 KQINFCVR
+671 KQIDFCVR

-700 HDNCL
+700 HENCL

-746 YEHLLRVVRPLGLK
+746 YEHLLRAVRPLGLK

-827 YGQMPR
+827 YGEMPR
-833 VLTELGNPCVLAVSA
+833 ILTELGNPCVLAVSA

-855 LEIMHLLSISAENVL
+855 LEIMHLLSIRAENVL
-870 ADPYIRTN
+870 ADPYIRAN

-886 SGKRDTILPSIIAS
+886 SGKRDAILPSIIAS
-900 SKKAIVYVYSRG
+900 SKKTIIYVYSRG

-976 VVMYGLVPSL
+976 IAMYGLVPSL

-1053 KSATAPTPAPAPAP
+1053 KSATAPTPAP

-1072 HSQTGIISA
+1072 HSQTGVISA
-1081 QLNALAEEIYT
+1081 QLNALAEEIYS
-1092 DAQFPLAFRIS
+1092 DSQLPLAFRIS

-1116 ICYVSARRSQEM
+1116 ICYVSAQRSQEM

>member
-73 PCVGRIQ
+73 SCVGRIQ
-80 EAIEKHERIC
+80 EAIEKHECIC
-90 VFGDFD
+90 VLGDFD

-152 CGIDAATAVSY
+152 CGIDAATAVAY

-178 ENLQTLP
+178 ENPLTLP
-185 RTPYICNPKHRVPA
+185 RTPYICNPKHCAKA

-234 GIELATLATLADTM
+234 GIELAALATLADTM

-320 LAHAGQYAHTLEEL
+320 LAHASKYAHTLEDL
-334 NTRRKEITASMTQ
+334 NTKRKEITASMTQ
-347 EAFRAAAAQIEAH
+347 EAFRAAAAQIEVH

-394 TIRDG
+394 TIHDG

-447 SRLRAYLATLSS
+447 SRLRAYLATLPS

-517 QNLRFDVCADAKK
+517 QHLRFDVCADAKK
-530 IAAIVFGGAQALA
+530 IAAIAFGGAQALA
-543 GVIGEASCS
+543 DVIGEASCS
-552 NADAGV
+552 SADAGV

-576 ICEVKQG
+576 ICEVRQG

-603 LQPASAPSASAQ
+603 TQPASAPSASA
-615 TPVSTP
+615 SML
-621 AVSAPT
+621 PT
-627 ASASTPPTVS
+627 
-637 APTAPAPAPTQPTH
+637 
-651 PAYPAPVP
+651 P

-671 KQINFCVR
+671 KQIDFCVR

-700 HDNCL
+700 HENCL

-855 LEIMHLLSISAENVL
+855 LEIMHLLSIRAENVL

-900 SKKAIVYVYSRG
+900 SKKTIVYVYSRG

-1053 KSATAPTPAPAPAP
+1053 KSATAPTPAP

-1072 HSQTGIISA
+1072 HSQTGVISA
-1081 QLNALAEEIYT
+1081 QLNALAEEIYS
-1092 DAQFPLAFRIS
+1092 DSQLPLAFRIS

-1189 SFAHI
+1189 SFAYI

>member
-109 LEALGAYVHPYFPDR
+109 LEALGAYVRPYFPDR

-152 CGIDAATAVSY
+152 CGIDAATTVSY

-185 RTPYICNPKHRVPA
+185 RTPYICNPKHCAKA

-234 GIELATLATLADTM
+234 GIELAALATLADTM

-320 LAHAGQYAHTLEEL
+320 LAHASKYAHTLEDL
-334 NTRRKEITASMTQ
+334 NTKRKEITASMTQ

-394 TIRDG
+394 TIHDG

-447 SRLRAYLATLSS
+447 SRLRAYLATLPS

-517 QNLRFDVCADAKK
+517 QHLRFDVCADAKK
-530 IAAIVFGGAQALA
+530 IAAIAFGGAQALA
-543 GVIGEASCS
+543 DVIGEASCS
-552 NADAGV
+552 SADPGV
-558 RSREHRQP
+558 RSREHRQL

-576 ICEVKQG
+576 ICEVRQG

-603 LQPASAPSASAQ
+603 TQPASAPATPAPTASAFM
-615 TPVSTP
+615 P
-621 AVSAPT
+621 AASAPT
-627 ASASTPPTVS
+627 ASAFMPPTL
-637 APTAPAPAPTQPTH
+637 TT
-651 PAYPAPVP
+651 PAPVP

-671 KQINFCVR
+671 KQIDFCVR

-700 HDNCL
+700 HENCL

-746 YEHLLRVVRPLGLK
+746 YEHLLRAVRPLGLK
-760 VCMLSGDVSMSDRR
+760 VCMLSGDVSMSDRC

-827 YGQMPR
+827 YGEMPR
-833 VLTELGNPCVLAVSA
+833 ILTELGNPCVLAVSA

-855 LEIMHLLSISAENVL
+855 LEIMHLLSIRAENVL
-870 ADPYIRTN
+870 ADPYIRAN

-886 SGKRDTILPSIIAS
+886 SGKRDAILPSIIAS
-900 SKKAIVYVYSRG
+900 SKKTIVYVYSRG

-976 VVMYGLVPSL
+976 IAMYGLVPSL

-1053 KSATAPTPAPAPAP
+1053 KSATASTPAPTPAS

-1072 HSQTGIISA
+1072 QSQTGVISA
-1081 QLNALAEEIYT
+1081 QLNALAEEIYS
-1092 DAQFPLAFRIS
+1092 DSQLPLAFRIS

-1116 ICYVSARRSQEM
+1116 ICYMSARRSQEM

>member
-73 PCVGRIQ
+73 SCVGRIQ
-80 EAIEKHERIC
+80 EAIEKHECIC
-90 VFGDFD
+90 VLGDFD

-152 CGIDAATAVSY
+152 CGIDAATAVAY

-178 ENLQTLP
+178 ENPLTLP
-185 RTPYICNPKHRVPA
+185 RTPYICNPKHCAKA

-234 GIELATLATLADTM
+234 GIELAALATLADTM

-320 LAHAGQYAHTLEEL
+320 LAHASQYAHTLEDL
-334 NTRRKEITASMTQ
+334 NTKRKEITASMTQ

-394 TIRDG
+394 TIHDG

-447 SRLRAYLATLSS
+447 SRLRAYLATLPS

-517 QNLRFDVCADAKK
+517 QHLRFDVCADAKK
-530 IAAIVFGGAQALA
+530 IAAIAFGGAQALA
-543 GVIGEASCS
+543 DVIGEASCS
-552 NADAGV
+552 SADPGV
-558 RSREHRQP
+558 RSREHRQL

-576 ICEVKQG
+576 ICEVRQG

-603 LQPASAPSASAQ
+603 TQPASAPSASAQ
-615 TPVSTP
+615 AP
-621 AVSAPT
+621 ASM
-627 ASASTPPTVS
+627 PPT
-637 APTAPAPAPTQPTH
+637 PPAPTQTAH
-651 PAYPAPVP
+651 PAPVP
-659 TTPTSFSAYSLD
+659 TTPAPVPTAPTSFSAYSLD
-671 KQINFCVR
+671 KQIDFCVR

-700 HDNCL
+700 HENCL

-710 GRGKSLIFQVFAL
+710 GRGKSLIFQVFSL

-827 YGQMPR
+827 YGEMPR

-855 LEIMHLLSISAENVL
+855 LEIMHLLSIRAENVL
-870 ADPYIRTN
+870 ADPYIRAN

-886 SGKRDTILPSIIAS
+886 SGKRDAILPSIIAS
-900 SKKAIVYVYSRG
+900 SKKTIVYVYSRG

-976 VVMYGLVPSL
+976 IAMYGLVPSL

-1053 KSATAPTPAPAPAP
+1053 KSATAPTPAP

-1072 HSQTGIISA
+1072 HSQTGVISA

-1103 RLKAALAIFQELG
+1103 RLKAAFAIFQELG

-1174 SEHELLARI
+1174 SEHELLVRI

-1189 SFAHI
+1189 SFAYI

>member
-16 DTSQDLVAKLTRTH
+16 DTSQDLVAKLTHTH

-73 PCVGRIQ
+73 SCVGRIQ
-80 EAIEKHERIC
+80 EAIEKHECIC
-90 VFGDFD
+90 VLGDFD

-152 CGIDAATAVSY
+152 CGIDAATAVAY

-178 ENLQTLP
+178 ENPLTLP
-185 RTPYICNPKHRVPA
+185 RTPYICNPKHCAKA

-234 GIELATLATLADTM
+234 GIELAALATLADTM

-320 LAHAGQYAHTLEEL
+320 LAHASKYAHTLEDL
-334 NTRRKEITASMTQ
+334 NTKRKEITASMTQ

-394 TIRDG
+394 TIHDG

-447 SRLRAYLATLSS
+447 SRLRAYLATLPS

-517 QNLRFDVCADAKK
+517 QHLRFDVCADAKK
-530 IAAIVFGGAQALA
+530 IAAIAFGGAQALA
-543 GVIGEASCS
+543 DVIGEASCS
-552 NADAGV
+552 SADPGV
-558 RSREHRQP
+558 RSREHRQL

-576 ICEVKQG
+576 ICEVRQG

-603 LQPASAPSASAQ
+603 TQPASAPA
-615 TPVSTP
+615 TP
-621 AVSAPT
+621 APT
-627 ASASTPPTVS
+627 ASAFMPPT
-637 APTAPAPAPTQPTH
+637 PTT
-651 PAYPAPVP
+651 PAPVP
-659 TTPTSFSAYSLD
+659 VPTAPTSFSAYSLD
-671 KQINFCVR
+671 KQIDFCVR

-700 HDNCL
+700 HENCL

-746 YEHLLRVVRPLGLK
+746 YEHLLRAVRPLGLK

-827 YGQMPR
+827 YGEMPR
-833 VLTELGNPCVLAVSA
+833 ILTELGNPCVLAVSA

-855 LEIMHLLSISAENVL
+855 LEIMHLLSIRAENVL
-870 ADPYIRTN
+870 ADPYIRAN

-886 SGKRDTILPSIIAS
+886 SGKRDAILPSIIAS
-900 SKKAIVYVYSRG
+900 SKKTIIYVYSRG

-976 VVMYGLVPSL
+976 IAMYGLVPSL

-1053 KSATAPTPAPAPAP
+1053 KSATAPTPAP

-1072 HSQTGIISA
+1072 HSQTGVISA
-1081 QLNALAEEIYT
+1081 QLNALAEEIYS
-1092 DAQFPLAFRIS
+1092 DSQLPLAFRIS

-1189 SFAHI
+1189 SFAYI

>member
-80 EAIEKHERIC
+80 EAIEKHECIC
-90 VFGDFD
+90 VLGDFD

-152 CGIDAATAVSY
+152 CGIDAATAVAY

-178 ENLQTLP
+178 ENPQTLP
-185 RTPYICNPKHRVPA
+185 RTPYICNPKHCAKA

-234 GIELATLATLADTM
+234 GIELAALATLADTM

-286 VTAEELP
+286 ITAEELP

-320 LAHAGQYAHTLEEL
+320 LAHASKYAHTLEDL
-334 NTRRKEITASMTQ
+334 NTKRKEITASMTQ

-394 TIRDG
+394 TIHDG

-447 SRLRAYLATLSS
+447 SRLRAYLATLPS

-517 QNLRFDVCADAKK
+517 QHLRFDVCADAKK
-530 IAAIVFGGAQALA
+530 IAAIAFGGAQALA
-543 GVIGEASCS
+543 DVIGEASCS
-552 NADAGV
+552 SADPGV
-558 RSREHRQP
+558 RSREHRQL

-576 ICEVKQG
+576 ICEVRQG

-603 LQPASAPSASAQ
+603 TQPASAPA
-615 TPVSTP
+615 TP
-621 AVSAPT
+621 APT
-627 ASASTPPTVS
+627 ASAFMPPT
-637 APTAPAPAPTQPTH
+637 PTT
-651 PAYPAPVP
+651 PAPVP
-659 TTPTSFSAYSLD
+659 VPTAPTSFSAYSLD
-671 KQINFCVR
+671 KQIDFCVR

-700 HDNCL
+700 HENCL

-746 YEHLLRVVRPLGLK
+746 YEHLLRAVRPLGLK

-827 YGQMPR
+827 YGEMPR
-833 VLTELGNPCVLAVSA
+833 ILTELGNPCVHAVSA

-855 LEIMHLLSISAENVL
+855 LEIMHLLSIRAENVL
-870 ADPYIRTN
+870 ADPYIRAN

-900 SKKAIVYVYSRG
+900 SKKTIVYVYSRG

-976 VVMYGLVPSL
+976 IAMYGLVPSL

-1053 KSATAPTPAPAPAP
+1053 KSATAPTPAP

-1072 HSQTGIISA
+1072 HSQTGVISA
-1081 QLNALAEEIYT
+1081 QLNALAEEIYS
-1092 DAQFPLAFRIS
+1092 DSQLPLAFRIS

-1116 ICYVSARRSQEM
+1116 ICYVSAQRSQEM

>member
-16 DTSQDLVAKLTRTH
+16 DTSQDLVAKLTHTH

-73 PCVGRIQ
+73 SCVGRIQ
-80 EAIEKHERIC
+80 EAIEKHECIC
-90 VFGDFD
+90 VLGDFD

-152 CGIDAATAVSY
+152 CGIDAATAVAY

-178 ENLQTLP
+178 ENPLTLP
-185 RTPYICNPKHRVPA
+185 RTPYICNPKHCAKA

-234 GIELATLATLADTM
+234 GIELAALATLADTM

-320 LAHAGQYAHTLEEL
+320 LAHASKYAHTLEDL
-334 NTRRKEITASMTQ
+334 NTKRKEITASMTQ

-394 TIRDG
+394 TIHDG

-447 SRLRAYLATLSS
+447 SRLRAYLATLPS

-517 QNLRFDVCADAKK
+517 QHLRFDVCADAKK
-530 IAAIVFGGAQALA
+530 IAAIAFGGAQALA
-543 GVIGEASCS
+543 DVIGEASCS
-552 NADAGV
+552 SADPGV
-558 RSREHRQP
+558 RSREHRQL

-576 ICEVKQG
+576 ICEVRQG

-603 LQPASAPSASAQ
+603 TQPASAPA
-615 TPVSTP
+615 TP
-621 AVSAPT
+621 APT
-627 ASASTPPTVS
+627 ASAFMPSTPT
-637 APTAPAPAPTQPTH
+637 T
-651 PAYPAPVP
+651 PAPVP
-659 TTPTSFSAYSLD
+659 VPTAPTSFSAYSLD
-671 KQINFCVR
+671 KQIDFCVR

-700 HDNCL
+700 HENCL

-746 YEHLLRVVRPLGLK
+746 YEHLLRAVRPLGLK

-827 YGQMPR
+827 YGEMPR
-833 VLTELGNPCVLAVSA
+833 ILTELGNPCVLAVSA

-855 LEIMHLLSISAENVL
+855 LEIMHLLSIRAENVL
-870 ADPYIRTN
+870 ADPYIRAN

-886 SGKRDTILPSIIAS
+886 SGKRDAILPSIIAS
-900 SKKAIVYVYSRG
+900 SKKTIIYVYSRG

-976 VVMYGLVPSL
+976 IAMYGLVPSL

-1053 KSATAPTPAPAPAP
+1053 KSATAPTPAP

-1072 HSQTGIISA
+1072 HSQTGVISA
-1081 QLNALAEEIYT
+1081 QLNALAEEIYS
-1092 DAQFPLAFRIS
+1092 DSQLPLAFRIS

-1116 ICYVSARRSQEM
+1116 ICYVSAQRSQEM